1 MGANLVEECLEPD
14 EIANPK
20 IKTLSSERCPVST
33 MDLVTSKLQV
43 LDATDPDDSSL
54 WEELVDRA
62 PIPDVYYRPGYA
74 LANEVVDHGKA
85 IALLLIDR
93 NIEVLIPLL
102 LRTLSDLPFAADQ
115 PGFDAVTP
123 YGYGGIVLLSERGRP
138 SDSDVLALLN
148 ALQHWCNERSVIS
161 CHIRLHPLLEQTQW
175 LDATRFQDHTASL
188 SFRALTTGIDLSKW
202 DSANQRIAGMN
213 ENRRSRLN
221 VARRH
226 LRVLW
231 GGSEIPMPE
240 ALRLFR
246 QVYEHRMGQVH
257 ASAYYYF
264 PEEYYTALG
273 AQTNLGVALAW
284 LGEELVGGQ
293 LFLADRQFAHYHLGG
308 ANENG
313 LKFNSS
319 TLLINAGAEWA
330 REHGCRLL
338 HLGGGGDG
346 VFGYKKSYGGPIF
359 QYYTLDTIA
368 EKSAYTNLVETR
380 LHSKALPPPRQ
391 DFFPEYRA

>member
-1 MGANLVEECLEPD
+1 ME
-14 EIANPK
+14 
-20 IKTLSSERCPVST
+20 
-33 MDLVTSKLQV
+33 LVTSKLQV

-85 IALLLIDR
+85 IALLLTDG
-93 NIEVLIPLL
+93 NIKVLIPLL
-102 LRTLSDLPFAADQ
+102 LRALSDLPFAAGQ

-123 YGYGGIVLLSERGRP
+123 YGYGGLVLLSERRQP
-138 SDSDVLALLN
+138 SDSDVPALLN
-148 ALQHWCNERSVIS
+148 ALQHWCNECSVIS

-188 SFRALTTGIDLSKW
+188 CFRALTTGIDLSKW
-202 DSANQRIAGMN
+202 DSANQRIAEMD
-213 ENRRSRLN
+213 ENRRTRLN
-221 VARRH
+221 RARRR

-231 GGSEIPMPE
+231 SGSGIPMAE

-257 ASAYYYF
+257 ASPYYYF

-273 AQTNLGVALAW
+273 ERTNLGVALAW

-346 VFGYKKSYGGPIF
+346 VFGFKKSFGGPIF
-359 QYYTLDTIA
+359 RYHTLDMIP
-368 EKSAYTNLVETR
+368 EKSVYTNLVETR
-380 LHSKALPPPRQ
+380 LHCKALPPPRQ

>member
-1 MGANLVEECLEPD
+1 MELV
-14 EIANPK
+14 
-20 IKTLSSERCPVST
+20 R
-33 MDLVTSKLQV
+33 SKLQV

-54 WEELVDRA
+54 WDELVDRA

-85 IALLLIDR
+85 IALHLTDG

-102 LRTLSDLPFAADQ
+102 LRALSDLPFAAGR

-123 YGYGGIVLLSERGRP
+123 YGYGGLVLLSERRQP
-138 SDSDVLALLN
+138 SDSDVHALLN
-148 ALQHWCNERSVIS
+148 ALQHWCTECSVIS

-175 LDATRFQDHTASL
+175 LDATRFQDHAASL
-188 SFRALTTGIDLSKW
+188 CFRALTTGIDLSKW
-202 DSANQRIAGMN
+202 DSANQRIAEMN

-221 VARRH
+221 FARRH

-231 GGSEIPMPE
+231 GGCGIPMAE

-246 QVYEHRMGQVH
+246 QVYEHRMRQVH
-257 ASAYYYF
+257 ASFFYYF
-264 PEEYYTALG
+264 PEEYYTTLG
-273 AQTNLGVALAW
+273 ERTNLGVALAW

-308 ANENG
+308 ANEKG
-313 LKFNSS
+313 LKFNCS

-346 VFGYKKSYGGPIF
+346 VFGYKRSYGGPIF
-359 QYYTLDTIA
+359 RYHTLDMIPD
-368 EKSAYTNLVETR
+368 KSAYKNLVETR
-380 LHSKALPPPRQ
+380 LQCKALPPPRQ